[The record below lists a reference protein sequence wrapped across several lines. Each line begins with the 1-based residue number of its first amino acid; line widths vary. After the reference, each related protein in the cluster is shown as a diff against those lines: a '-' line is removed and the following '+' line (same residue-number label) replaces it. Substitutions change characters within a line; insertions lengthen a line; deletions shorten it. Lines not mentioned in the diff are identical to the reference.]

1 VDQERQEHG
10 GIRGRPRLDLDAVC
24 ACGAEAG
31 CERRPVPCV
40 MGRPLVQ
47 WALPATWT
55 LDAKGMP
62 VCPRCKEGR

>member
-1 VDQERQEHG
+1 VAEQASEHG
-10 GIRGRPRLDLDAVC
+10 GVRGLPRLDLDAVC

-47 WALPATWT
+47 WALPAGWG
-55 LDAKGMP
+55 LDDAGMP
-62 VCPRCKEGR
+62 TCPRCREAR